1 MLQQSVLGIR
11 VARMSSCER
20 VDRQNLAQNKL
31 KMDEM
36 VVILATNSIFL
47 GSKVLKSMKWD
58 RMGMDRARA

>member
-20 VDRQNLAQNKL
+20 VDRQNLAQNEL

-36 VVILATNSIFL
+36 VVILATNSTFL
-47 GSKVLKSMKWD
+47 GSKF
-58 RMGMDRARA
+58 